1 MKRVA
6 VAETLAELGHYRDVL
21 EQNGIACILRNHHL
35 SGALGE
41 LAIPFTR
48 PELSVLRD
56 EDAPRAQE
64 LIAELRAPAD
74 AAAPWRCRH
83 CNTDNDGEFAAC
95 WRCGRPDADA
105 DADADRMD

>member
-21 EQNGIACILRNHHL
+21 EQHGIACVLRNQHL

-41 LAIPFTR
+41 LAVPWTR
-48 PELSVLRD
+48 PELCVMRD
-56 EDAPRAQE
+56 EDEARAEQ

-74 AAAPWRCRH
+74 AAAPWRCRP
-83 CNTDNDGEFAAC
+83 CGTDNDGEFAAC
-95 WRCGRPDADA
+95 WKCGQADPDAGHGGG
-105 DADADRMD
+105 